1 MSGIYFHPIRRVF
14 LNLSGGTVSGDTV
27 FTQGLSADSFS
38 ISTLPST
45 DNSIDDILVRRS
57 DGTVVVRD
65 ASSLFNSGATIQ
77 DLQSVVGVGST
88 ASTTDDVFIETTG
101 GAQIEYKSDTASII
115 VGNVI
120 SASTISMGGDIEA
133 QQDNTYDIGSPV
145 RRFRNLNT
153 VNGVA
158 VNFTASTK
166 VKTQK
171 IELGNT
177 EVTEDNII
185 LTGNTIDGGSW

>member
-1 MSGIYFHPIRRVF
+1 MSGIYFRPIERVF
-14 LNLSGGTVSGDTV
+14 LNLSGGTVTGDTV
-27 FTQGLSADSFS
+27 FTQGLSADTFS
-38 ISTLPST
+38 ISSLPAT
-45 DNSIDDILVRRS
+45 NNSLNDILVRAA
-57 DGTVVVRD
+57 DGSIVIRD
-65 ASSLFNSGATIQ
+65 ASSIMGSGATIQ
-77 DLQSVVGVGST
+77 DLQNVIGVGST
-88 ASTTDDVFIETTG
+88 ASTVDDIFIETIS
-101 GAQIEYKSDTASII
+101 GAQIEFKSDTASLI

-120 SASTISMGGDIEA
+120 SASSISMEGDIEA
-133 QQDNTYDIGSPV
+133 NQDNSYDIGSPI

-177 EVTEDNII
+177 EVTENNII
-185 LTGNTIDGGSW
+185 LTGNTIDGGNW